1 MEVTG
6 PVEPGPIVVVS
17 HIDDQ
22 RVPLPVPSR
31 LPHPEAQCFRKLPP
45 IRPDPAKGMAVF
57 VRDDRQF
64 RRLEDL
70 KRVRQV
76 GNAWDTGQVTIT
88 QRVSGHPI
96 LVIVRL
102 PGRCPRLVR
111 DLQPLHDTLPPRHS
125 LLSIVVLK
133 IPGGRREGLPD
144 TTQVRCAV
152 RCTWELTPS
161 KSESAPCIRP
171 LPQHPP
177 ERPGPSPNAHTSSSS
192 SSRRSSPLS
201 FTPPG
206 AQRCR
211 LNSESRRRHGAD
223 SPSNFAGLTFTIRSS
238 SRFEN
243 PRSFI
248 SLTQAASSSRLPYS
262 RSPGSRTHQ

>member
-1 MEVTG
+1 MVRADRRVAFDDPESVAVEVTG

-45 IRPDPAKGMAVF
+45 IRPDLAKGMAVL
-57 VRDDRQF
+57 VRDDHQF

-76 GNAWDTGQVTIT
+76 GNAWDTGQVTIG

-96 LVIVRL
+96 FVILRL
-102 PGRCPRLVR
+102 LGRCPRLVR

-133 IPGGRREGLPD
+133 IRGGRREGLPD

-152 RCTWELTPS
+152 RCTWELTLSLPGVPQAS
-161 KSESAPCIRP
+161 DHWHNTHHNDQGHHQTPTLLLYPAHLFFAP
-171 LPQHPP
+171 
-177 ERPGPSPNAHTSSSS
+177 
-192 SSRRSSPLS
+192 
-201 FTPPG
+201 FTPPV
-206 AQRCR
+206 A
-211 LNSESRRRHGAD
+211 NV
-223 SPSNFAGLTFTIRSS
+223 AG
-238 SRFEN
+238 
-243 PRSFI
+243 
-248 SLTQAASSSRLPYS
+248 
-262 RSPGSRTHQ
+262 